1 MISTL
6 KQIWGIDRIR
16 QVLIAA
22 ILAPLL
28 GPLFL
33 YPVDVAIW
41 HNQSRF
47 ASHEASG
54 DIVFAGAD
62 DDLAD
67 PDFPQRRTHLA
78 SALRALDQAGAR
90 SIYIDIL
97 FVQDAD
103 PAADKELHD
112 AIADLG
118 DKVFLVRRKVT
129 DLAGV
134 TEFKDT
140 IPAIKGDATSIPND
154 RYINFMGYTWFM
166 PLAFQTDS
174 GLENSFP
181 AELAGV
187 ETPSIKEVDII
198 FSFDPSSIPNIDLK
212 TLYSA
217 PGPSAQNNKSPS
229 PTRAE
234 LAGIAGKIVVIGSTT
249 QLSDDVANIPGQVDL
264 PASYVSIY
272 AAETLKAQFL
282 HSINPLITLLFFLAC
297 MLAIVVSGFP
307 DRIRRSAYALLCL
320 SMPFLALLF
329 AQLGMRAYLSS
340 ALALLLLF
348 GAMRLRDR
356 WQSRFA
362 LTDAA
367 TKLPTFR
374 ALERLLDRKNPADA
388 IVVAKIHRL
397 DEVLSTLPEALHA
410 EYIMRITDRLRV
422 TDKKLEIYTSGDRY
436 LAWLTTEADMRD
448 LDQHLKGLR
457 GLFAQPLLVGDTAV
471 DVGITFGVDRTSDIR
486 GRQRVSL
493 AVTAAEQTN
502 EAHNPV
508 KIAVE
513 TSEADRLWNI
523 SLQAKIDAALSKG
536 EIYVVFQPQISLND
550 GAMVGAEALVRWD
563 DPLRGSIS
571 PAYFIEQCEMA
582 GRMEHLTRH
591 VLMEAVA
598 GFISLGTRTPEPA
611 LSVNLSATLLHDPNI
626 LNIVDEVLD
635 ETGFDPRRLVLEITE
650 TSKITDAATALALI
664 TQFKSRGIRISLD
677 DFGIGSASLE
687 TFLQFPFDELKID
700 RLFISAMQQSS
711 KSQAIVKTLLAMGE
725 EARITVVAEGIEDE
739 QTLNILGSFG
749 LHIAQGY
756 AISYPLK
763 IDDFLKFQ
771 GLRDFRTRKL

>member
-16 QVLIAA
+16 QVLIAG
-22 ILAPLL
+22 ILASMF

-33 YPVDVAIW
+33 YPIDFLIW
-41 HNQSRF
+41 NNQARF
-47 ASHEASG
+47 ATHQASG
-54 DIVFAGAD
+54 DIVFAGAR

-67 PDFPQRRTHLA
+67 PEYPRRRMQLA
-78 SALRALDQAGAR
+78 SALRALDQAGAKR
-90 SIYIDIL
+90 IYIDML
-97 FVQDAD
+97 FVQHAD
-103 PAADKELHD
+103 PAADKDLHD

-118 DKVFLVRRKVT
+118 DKVFLVRRRVT

-134 TEFKDT
+134 TEFKES

-154 RYINFMGYTWFM
+154 RFITFMGYTWSM
-166 PLAFQTDS
+166 PLAFETDS
-174 GLENSFP
+174 GLETSFP
-181 AELAGV
+181 AALAGLEKPAV
-187 ETPSIKEVDII
+187 KDVDII
-198 FSFDPSSIPNIDLK
+198 YSFDPSSIPNFDLN

-217 PGPSAQNNKSPS
+217 SGSPPQVGSARLPELDGSPD
-229 PTRAE
+229 
-234 LAGIAGKIVVIGSTT
+234 LAGKIVVIGSSS
-249 QLSDDVANIPGQVDL
+249 QLSEDVAYIPGQVDL

-272 AAETLKAQFL
+272 AAETLKSRFPPRIGSFHIFL
-282 HSINPLITLLFFLAC
+282 VFLIAL
-297 MLAIVVSGFP
+297 LAITMSGAQ
-307 DRIRRSAYALLCL
+307 DRVRRSAYALLCL
-320 SMPFLALLF
+320 SMPFFALLF
-329 AQLGMRAYLSS
+329 AQLGMRANLSS
-340 ALALLLLF
+340 ALALLLIF

-356 WQSRFA
+356 WQSKFA

-374 ALERLLDRKNPADA
+374 ALERLLDRKNPVDA
-388 IVVAKIHRL
+388 MVVAKIHRL
-397 DEVLSTLPEALHA
+397 DEVLSTLPETLHA
-410 EYIMRITDRLRV
+410 EYILRITDRLRV
-422 TDKKLEIYTSGDRY
+422 GDKKLEIYTSGDRY
-436 LAWLTTEADMRD
+436 LAWLTPEADMRD

-471 DVGITFGVDRTSDIR
+471 DVGITFGVDRTNGTK
-486 GRQRVSL
+486 GRQRVAL
-493 AVTAAEQTN
+493 ALTAAEQTS
-502 EAHNPV
+502 EAHQPV
-508 KIAVE
+508 RIAIE
-513 TSEADRLWNI
+513 TSETDRFWNI

-536 EIYVVFQPQISLND
+536 EIYVVFQPQVSLND
-550 GAMVGAEALVRWD
+550 GSMVGAEALVRWD

-711 KSQAIVKTLLAMGE
+711 KSQAIVKTLLALGE

-771 GLRDFRTRKL
+771 GLGDFRTRKL